1 MMVAMKPPPRPPG
14 PRLGPIGKLRML
26 AAMYRNYPQFHR
38 QLQRDHGDA
47 VFFRF
52 AFDRYYAFHDPE
64 LIREVLVGKA
74 KSFVRWRRG
83 MRVFAQAH
91 GQSVLIT
98 EGEVWQRQRRMLQP
112 GFAPRRFDGYARQ
125 IGAAAAGA
133 LDALN
138 TDGRTPMD
146 FEQAM
151 TTLTMDVIMRTMFS
165 SQAPQEAAEA
175 GAAVQ
180 VLSRAALAEMFL
192 PFEVPQW
199 VPLPWRPATR
209 RALKTLDSLVWRML
223 RERRARP
230 GGQEDLLAMLMSAAD
245 EEGDGGRLSDQEV
258 RDQCM
263 TMFLAGHETTATGL
277 AWWGWAMASHPGIA
291 RRAAAEVDAA
301 LGGRLPGHADLPR
314 LPYLVQTLKETLRL
328 RPPAAA
334 LFTREAVEDVQ
345 IGPWLLPKGA
355 LVFILPYVVQHDE
368 RWFPAPERFDPERFA
383 PERADAL
390 PRGAYL
396 PFGVGP
402 RVCIGNNFA
411 MMEMAQIAAMLLQR
425 FEFAWP
431 AQEPAPHPRLHV
443 TLKPEGGLRLV
454 LKPRTAAV
462 ASVAGPAAAAA
473 CPHAHA

>member
-1 MMVAMKPPPRPPG
+1 MHPTRPPG
-14 PRLGPIGKLRML
+14 PRSGLFGLGLASRMFKD
-26 AAMYRNYPQFHR
+26 YPEFHR

-47 VFFRF
+47 VYFRLG
-52 AFDRYYAFHDPE
+52 RYRDYVFSDPE
-64 LIREVLVGKA
+64 LIREVLVTQA
-74 KSFVRWRRG
+74 RSFVRWKRS
-83 MRVFAQAH
+83 MRVFALAH

-112 GFAPRRFDGYARQ
+112 GFAPRRFDAYARQ
-125 IGAAAAGA
+125 IG
-133 LDALN
+133 DASARAIDAVQ
-138 TDGRTPMD
+138 TDGRTPLD

-151 TTLTMDVIMRTMFS
+151 TALTMDVIMRTLFS
-165 SQAPQEAAEA
+165 SEAPEDAVAA

-180 VLSRAALAEMFL
+180 VLSRAALNEMFL

-209 RALKTLDSLVWRML
+209 RALQALDALVWRLL
-223 RERRARP
+223 RERRADP
-230 GGQEDLLAMLMSAAD
+230 GEHQDLLAMLMSAAD
-245 EEGDGGRLSDQEV
+245 EQDPDARLSDQEV

-277 AWWGWAMASHPGIA
+277 AWWGWAMASHPEIA
-291 RRAAAEVDAA
+291 HRAAAEVDAA
-301 LGGRLPGHADLPR
+301 LGGRIPGHADLPR
-314 LPYLVQTLKETLRL
+314 LPYLMQTLKETLRL

-345 IGPWLLPKGA
+345 IGPWRLPRGS
-355 LVFILPYVVQHDE
+355 LVMITPFVVHHDE
-368 RWFPAPERFDPERFA
+368 RWFPSAERFDPDRFA
-383 PERADAL
+383 PERADSI

-411 MMEMAQIAAMLLQR
+411 LMEMAQIAAMLLQR
-425 FEFAWP
+425 FELVRP
-431 AQEPAPHPRLHV
+431 AQATEPHPRLHV

-454 LKPRTAAV
+454 LKPRAA
-462 ASVAGPAAAAA
+462 ARSPAAGPAGAAS
-473 CPHAHA
+473 CPHMHA